1 MDLSEDLLVGSSSGW
16 CQEMSNERDVTANVL
31 SVTSGVS
38 DSATT
43 GTIALQAPLFLGC
56 SGQEYWSEFPFPPPE
71 DLPDAGTEPE
81 SPVFPALQADS
92 LSLSHQGSP

>member
-71 DLPDAGTEPE
+71 DLPDPE
-81 SPVFPALQADS
+81 IQLTSPV
-92 LSLSHQGSP
+92 SPVLVGKLFYH

>member
-43 GTIALQAPLFLGC
+43 GTIALQAPLFLGF
-56 SGQEYWSEFPFPPPE
+56 SRQEYWSGLPFPSPGH
-71 DLPDAGTEPE
+71 LPHSGIKPGSSCTAGGFLPTG
-81 SPVFPALQADS
+81 LQ
-92 LSLSHQGSP
+92 LKW